1 MSQSNELT
9 KEIPWIASV
18 IQGTP
23 VPFVQRRTLAKVDD
37 LVASAV
43 ARRAELVVF
52 PEAFVGGYPKGHSFG
67 SYVGG
72 RSDEGRDAYRAY
84 WEAAIDVPGPCVD
97 QLGVI
102 AKQHSVH
109 LVIGVI
115 ERDAGTLY
123 CCVLFFGP
131 AGDFLGK
138 HRKLMPTGAERLIW
152 GYGDGSTL
160 PVFDTPLGKLGAVIC
175 WENYMPMMRMAMY
188 AKGIQ
193 LYCAPTAD
201 PRPTWIASMQHIAI
215 EGRCYVLASN
225 QFLQRKDFLD
235 TYASRYG
242 DDPDAVIQAGG
253 SCIIDPFGRILA
265 GPVFDEETILTTEID
280 LRNIARGKFDFD
292 VTGHYSRPDI
302 FRLTVDERHQAPV
315 TFAPSLRHPE
325 AHYED
330 LLK

>member
-1 MSQSNELT
+1 MSESNLES
-9 KEIPWIASV
+9 PWIAAV
-18 IQGTP
+18 VQGTP
-23 VPFVQRRTLAKVDD
+23 VPFDQRRTLEKVDG

-43 ARRAELVVF
+43 SQRARLVVF
-52 PEAFVGGYPKGHSFG
+52 PEAFVGGYPKGHAFG

-97 QLGVI
+97 ALAAI
-102 AKQHSVH
+102 AGRHGVH

-131 AGDFLGK
+131 GGHYLGK
-138 HRKLMPTGAERLIW
+138 HRKLMPTGSERLIW
-152 GYGDGSTL
+152 GYGDGSTM
-160 PVFDTPLGKLGAVIC
+160 PVLDTELGKLGAVIC
-175 WENYMPMMRMAMY
+175 WENYMPMMRTAMY

-201 PRPTWIASMQHIAI
+201 SRPSWVASMQHIAI

-225 QFLQRKDFLD
+225 QFLRRSDYPAAYDSLF
-235 TYASRYG
+235 G
-242 DDPDAVIQAGG
+242 DDPDAVVQAGG
-253 SCIIDPFGRILA
+253 SCIVDPFGRILA
-265 GPVFDEETILTTEID
+265 GPAFGEETILTAEID

-292 VTGHYSRPDI
+292 VTGHYSRPDV
-302 FRLTVDERHQAPV
+302 FRLTVDERRQAPV
-315 TFAPSLRHPE
+315 TVIPAAPQAA

-330 LLK
+330 QRS

>member
-1 MSQSNELT
+1 MNESSMRA
-9 KEIPWIASV
+9 PWIASV

-23 VPFVQRRTLAKVDD
+23 VPFDQRRTLAKVED

-43 ARRAELVVF
+43 SGGAKLVVF
-52 PEAFVGGYPKGHSFG
+52 PEAFVGGYPKGHTFG

-72 RSDEGRDAYRAY
+72 RSDEGRDAYREY
-84 WEAAIDVPGPCVD
+84 WESAIDVPGPCVD
-97 QLGVI
+97 ELGAI
-102 AKQHSVH
+102 AARHGVH
-109 LVIGVI
+109 MVIGVI

-152 GYGDGSTL
+152 GYGDGSTM
-160 PVFDTPLGKLGAVIC
+160 PVLDTALGKLGAVIC
-175 WENYMPMMRMAMY
+175 WENYMPMMRTAMY

-201 PRPTWIASMQHIAI
+201 SRPSWVASMQHIAI
-215 EGRCYVLASN
+215 EGRCYVLAAN
-225 QFLQRKDFLD
+225 QFLRRSDYPENYPSLF
-235 TYASRYG
+235 G
-242 DDPDAVIQAGG
+242 DDAEAVVQVGG
-253 SCIIDPFGRILA
+253 SCIVDPFGRILA
-265 GPVFDEETILTTEID
+265 GPAFGEEAILTAEID

-292 VTGHYSRPDI
+292 VTGHYSRPDV
-302 FRLTVDERHQAPV
+302 FRLTVDERRQAPV
-315 TFAPSLRHPE
+315 TLIDSMRQPE
-325 AHYED
+325 ANHEG